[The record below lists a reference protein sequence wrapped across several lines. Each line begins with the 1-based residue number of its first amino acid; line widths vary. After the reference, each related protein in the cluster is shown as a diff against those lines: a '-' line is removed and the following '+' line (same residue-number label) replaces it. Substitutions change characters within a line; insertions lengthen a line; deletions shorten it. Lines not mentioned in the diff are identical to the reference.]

1 MQQACQGAA
10 GVTSLLRRSIRR
22 LTSEQASRHRAFT
35 SPSNPGACLV
45 AHFAVDSTRM
55 RRGTVGSVATAALA
69 LLACAPPVPTRDQVA
84 AIQLAAATEM
94 VEDLTSNA
102 GSIETVCLGYAGDWE
117 DPGLPRLAATST
129 PRALDVFYMD
139 GCVDVEGRLVARAGG
154 GQAISVSIGAPDMTD
169 GDEAEV
175 TVYTSTGSIDLA
187 VYHCAMRDFEG
198 IWRAERC
205 EMGATT

>member
-1 MQQACQGAA
+1 
-10 GVTSLLRRSIRR
+10 
-22 LTSEQASRHRAFT
+22 
-35 SPSNPGACLV
+35 
-45 AHFAVDSTRM
+45 
-55 RRGTVGSVATAALA
+55 
-69 LLACAPPVPTRDQVA
+69 VPTRDQVA

-94 VEDLTSNA
+94 VEGLASNA

-129 PRALDVFYMD
+129 PSALDVSYMD

-154 GQAISVSIGAPDMTD
+154 GQAISLSIGAPEMTD
-169 GDEAEV
+169 GDEADV

-187 VYHCAMRDFEG
+187 VYHCAMRQVEG
-198 IWRAERC
+198 VWRAERC